1 MQNTVYTYD
10 TLTSSDYEVADFTS
24 RYYGN
29 ISKFLRQYSNY
40 FTVYK
45 LEDDEKIENV
55 SYNLFNTT
63 DYADLILAINEDTF
77 LWNVPYNQDINAE
90 QSELLAKIM
99 LNSSDII
106 NMNMYEK
113 NAIMQIAQGS
123 IDRLNE
129 YKRNI
134 LVPKNEFISTVI
146 GLVERYRQTYNLNN
160 QMTEE
165 EARRHMDVLI

>member
-10 TLTSSDYEVADFTS
+10 TLASKDYEVADFTS

-29 ISKFLRQYSNY
+29 ISKFLKQYSNY
-40 FTVYK
+40 FTIYK
-45 LEDDEKIENV
+45 LDDDEKIENV
-55 SYNLFNTT
+55 SYKLFNTT
-63 DYADLILAINEDTF
+63 NYADLILAINEDTF

-90 QSELLAKIM
+90 QAELLAKVM
-99 LNSSDII
+99 LNSSDIA
-106 NMNMYEK
+106 NMDTYEK
-113 NAIMQIAQGS
+113 NAMIQIAQNS
-123 IDRLNE
+123 IDTLNE

-146 GLVERYRQTYNLNN
+146 GLVERYRQTYNLNI

-165 EARRHMDVLI
+165 EARRYMDVII